1 MAIKLKYIKLKN
13 YCGYRNFELEL
24 KNWNV
29 LFGPNGSFKT
39 NFLNAVRMLSSPHRY
54 VGKTHVDIFRKIT
67 YHPNYQPG
75 MAGFDKNK
83 TEMYMEGIF
92 DTEDGEKKV
101 VIKNNWI
108 PEESGTVINE
118 LTTKYR
124 EPYFHIDADWPPSL
138 NIFQL
143 ISDYKKEFLDVAEQ
157 VYGLKCFLSDKREDT
172 VEEYDEQ
179 TGKYIIFCMNFII
192 EKQNNTKVN
201 FKSMSGGEKKIAVM
215 LRLLFN
221 RCYKLDSNNRNIILI
236 DNIAKEIYYKR
247 HMTLIGKL
255 QEYFPNKQFIIT
267 THSPEIIREMDKKYL
282 IDMENYIG

>member
-1 MAIKLKYIKLKN
+1 MINLKYIKLIN

-24 KNWNV
+24 KEWNV
-29 LFGPNGSFKT
+29 LYGPNGSFKS
-39 NFLNAVRMLSSPHRY
+39 NFLHAVEMLSSPYRY
-54 VGKTHVDIFRKIT
+54 VGKTNSMIFRKLT

-75 MAGFDKNK
+75 MAGFDDNK

-118 LTTKYR
+118 LGEKYK
-124 EPYFHIDADWPPSL
+124 EPYIYIDADWPPSL

-143 ISDYKKEFLDVAEQ
+143 IKDYKKEFLDVAEQ
-157 VYGLKCFLSDKREDT
+157 VYGFKCFLSEKREDT
-172 VEEYDEQ
+172 VEEYDKEI
-179 TGKYIIFCMNFII
+179 GEYIIFCMNFVI
-192 EKQNNTKVN
+192 EKYNNTKVN

-221 RCYKLDSNNRNIILI
+221 RCYKVDSNRRNIILI
-236 DNIAKEIYYKR
+236 DNIVKEIYFKR
-247 HMTLIGKL
+247 HMKLIEKL
-255 QEYFPNKQFIIT
+255 KEYFPNKQFIVT
-267 THSPEIIREMDKKYL
+267 THSPEIIRGMKKKYL
-282 IDMENYIG
+282 VDMEKHIR